1 MRRFFVQDRSVRAVA
16 EARLASMPQLPQLL
30 AKPYIQLIV
39 DATNA
44 EGQDVQMPAVV
55 YHW

>member
-1 MRRFFVQDRSVRAVA
+1 
-16 EARLASMPQLPQLL
+16 MPQLPQLL